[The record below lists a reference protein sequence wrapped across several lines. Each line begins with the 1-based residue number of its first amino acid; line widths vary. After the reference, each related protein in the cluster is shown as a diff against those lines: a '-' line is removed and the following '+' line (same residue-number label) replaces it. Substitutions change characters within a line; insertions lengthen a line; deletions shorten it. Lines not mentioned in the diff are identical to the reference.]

1 MKDGMAART
10 IPGSDIPCTEEVL
23 SRLGRIAVP
32 VVRRIVARK
41 VVEVARAE
49 RAAVVDL
56 ALLERAA
63 SF

>member
-1 MKDGMAART
+1 M
-10 IPGSDIPCTEEVL
+10 PCTDEVL
-23 SRLGRIAVP
+23 ERLARIAVP
-32 VVRRIVARK
+32 VVRRVVARN